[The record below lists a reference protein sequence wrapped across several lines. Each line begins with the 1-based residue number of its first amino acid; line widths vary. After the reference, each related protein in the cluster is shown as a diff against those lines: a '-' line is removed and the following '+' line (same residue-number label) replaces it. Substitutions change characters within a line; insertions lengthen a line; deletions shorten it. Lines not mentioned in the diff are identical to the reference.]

1 MASRNRWIKTAGQ
14 GIVMMCLV
22 LGLVAFVGNNKSI
35 VLNIDGQASTVQ
47 TFGGTVGE
55 VLANSNVVVTENDQV
70 TPSLAAAVEDGSAI
84 QITRATAIDVVL
96 NGADTV
102 VHTTGSTVGDVVN
115 ELGVADSSAISAD
128 LETRLTTLSS
138 ELEIST
144 PKSVTVTVDG
154 STATHT
160 STVKSVQDL
169 FDEAEIV
176 LGDEDRVSVPVTS
189 SLVDG
194 LGLKITRVD
203 SDHRETVT
211 ESISFTTDE
220 VHDDTL
226 DVGEQR
232 VTRAGVDGERTKI
245 FTAVVIDGRE
255 ENRELLSDKV
265 TLEPVTELLAIGT
278 REPKPEPKPEPE
290 TKPEPEPERVEVS
303 APVDEPEPAGSSGP
317 APAGGD
323 WQALAQCESG
333 GNWSINTG
341 NGYYGGLQFSAPS
354 WLGAGGGK
362 YAPLPHLASPAE
374 QIATAEVLKQNGGWG
389 HWPSCSAK
397 LGLG

>member
-70 TPSLAAAVEDGSAI
+70 TPSLTAAVEDGSAI
-84 QITRATAIDVVL
+84 QITKATAIDVVL

-144 PKSVTVTVDG
+144 PKNVTLTVDG

-160 STVKSVQDL
+160 STEKSVQDL
-169 FDEAEIV
+169 FDEADIV
-176 LGDEDRVSVPVTS
+176 LGKEDRVSVPVTS

-220 VHDDTL
+220 VDDDTL
-226 DVGEQR
+226 DLGEQR
-232 VTRAGVDGERTKI
+232 ITRAGVDGERTKI
-245 FTAVVIDGRE
+245 YTAMLIDGRE
-255 ENRELLSDKV
+255 QDRELLSDKV
-265 TLEPVTELLAIGT
+265 TLEPVTELIAIGT
-278 REPKPEPKPEPE
+278 REPE
-290 TKPEPEPERVEVS
+290 PEPEPESESERDATP
-303 APVDEPEPAGSSGP
+303 APASEPEPAGSSGP
-317 APAGGD
+317 APAGGA

-362 YAPLPHLASPAE
+362 YAPLPHLASPAD

-389 HWPSCSAK
+389 HWPSCAAK

>member
-1 MASRNRWIKTAGQ
+1 
-14 GIVMMCLV
+14 MMCLV

-55 VLANSNVVVTENDQV
+55 VLANSNVAVTENDQV
-70 TPSLAAAVEDGSAI
+70 TPSLTASVEDGAAI
-84 QITRATAIDVVL
+84 QITRATAVDVVL

-102 VHTTGSTVGDVVN
+102 VHTTGATVGDVVN

-144 PKSVTVTVDG
+144 PKNVTLTVDG
-154 STATHT
+154 STTTHT
-160 STVKSVQDL
+160 TTEQSVQDL
-169 FDEAEIV
+169 LDEAEIT
-176 LGDEDRVSVPVTS
+176 LGDEDRVTVPVTS

-203 SDHRETVT
+203 SDHRETIT
-211 ESISFTTDE
+211 ESVSFTTDE
-220 VHDDTL
+220 VDDDTL

-232 VTRAGVDGERTKI
+232 VTRVGVDGERTKI
-245 FTAVVIDGRE
+245 YTAVLIDGQE
-255 ENRELLSDKV
+255 ENRELVSDKV
-265 TLEPVTELLAIGT
+265 TLEPVTELIAIGT
-278 REPKPEPKPEPE
+278 REPE
-290 TKPEPEPERVEVS
+290 PEPEPEEPP
-303 APVDEPEPAGSSGP
+303 APAEEPEPAGSSGP
-317 APAGGD
+317 APAGGA

-374 QIATAEVLKQNGGWG
+374 QIATAEVLKQSGGWG